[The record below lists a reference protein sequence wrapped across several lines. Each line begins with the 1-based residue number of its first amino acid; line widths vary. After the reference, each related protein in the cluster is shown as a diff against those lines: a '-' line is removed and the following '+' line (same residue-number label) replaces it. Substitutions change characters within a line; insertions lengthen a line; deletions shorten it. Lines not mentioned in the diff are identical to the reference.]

1 MFGYVYRDVCDLDS
15 LCLFQEN
22 EARVEIQ
29 LIGCASGYN
38 TERLLARLV
47 KSPAGSLLG
56 PPPLLQDPPC
66 SLGKERGLAQVEA
79 SEMLPQHS
87 LWLTVLT
94 GRCLSTQV
102 TKFSISNTVP
112 G

>member
-1 MFGYVYRDVCDLDS
+1 
-15 LCLFQEN
+15 
-22 EARVEIQ
+22 
-29 LIGCASGYN
+29 
-38 TERLLARLV
+38 
-47 KSPAGSLLG
+47 
-56 PPPLLQDPPC
+56 
-66 SLGKERGLAQVEA
+66 
-79 SEMLPQHS
+79 MLPQHS